1 MRAALP
7 YLALVA
13 IAVGFIN
20 FFWSVGESTTIGDA
34 MNGYQQDGHYFVR
47 LRGGYTEVTRATW
60 EWSRIHGVSVLIT
73 HPLAMA
79 GMGYMLFRFGFPMF
93 MGGKSESAVTMVRV
107 AQIRASGPT
116 IATARCAGRI
126 GEVNISAPLL
136 GVSVMPAGIV
146 IKPIFMPPRAID
158 ASEIS
163 RITPKSGIFGN
174 RLEIEHS
181 GTDFGSPL
189 VLYVSAESRVG
200 QAILGLASSEAEVT
214 RSLGP
219 AAARSRSPFVTVLG
233 IYGIIVNLA
242 IIALG
247 VFWAIPALG
256 AFGLVLT
263 IIAIAIAVTN
273 ARALLRRLR

>member
-47 LRGGYTEVTRATW
+47 LRGGYTEVNRATW
-60 EWSRIHGVSVLIT
+60 EWSRVHGVSVLIT

-93 MGGKSESAVTMVRV
+93 MGGKSEGAVTMARV

-126 GEVNISAPLL
+126 GDVNISGPLL

-163 RITPKSGIFGN
+163 RITPKSGIFGT

-189 VLYVSAESRVG
+189 VLYVSAKSPLGR
-200 QAILGLASSEAEVT
+200 AIRSLASPASEGIHRLDPTLV
-214 RSLGP
+214 R
-219 AAARSRSPFVTVLG
+219 ARSRFATALG
-233 IYGIIVNLA
+233 IYGLIVNIA
-242 IIALG
+242 IIAVG
-247 VFWAIPALG
+247 VLWAIPAFG
-256 AFGLVLT
+256 AFGLAFTV
-263 IIAIAIAVTN
+263 IAIVIAVANT
-273 ARALLRRLR
+273 RALFLRRR

>member
-1 MRAALP
+1 MRSALP

-34 MNGYQQDGHYFVR
+34 MNGYQQDGRYFVR
-47 LRGGYTEVTRATW
+47 LRGGYTEVARATW

-79 GMGYMLFRFGFPMF
+79 GIGYMLFRFGFPMF
-93 MGGKSESAVTMVRV
+93 MGGKSESAVTMARV

-126 GEVNISAPLL
+126 GEVNISGPLL

-189 VLYVSAESRVG
+189 VLYVSAESALGR
-200 QAILGLASSEAEVT
+200 AIRGVAS
-214 RSLGP
+214 P
-219 AAARSRSPFVTVLG
+219 ASGGIQRLDPTVVRARYGFVTALG
-233 IYGIIVNLA
+233 IYGLLVNIA
-242 IIALG
+242 IIAIG
-247 VFWAIPALG
+247 VLWAIPALG
-256 AFGLVLT
+256 AFGLAFTV
-263 IIAIAIAVTN
+263 IAIVIAVANT
-273 ARALLRRLR
+273 RALFLRRR

>member
-34 MNGYQQDGHYFVR
+34 MNGYQDDGHYFVR
-47 LRGGYTEVTRATW
+47 LRGGYNEVSRETW
-60 EWSRIHGVSVLIT
+60 EWSRIHGLSVLIT

-93 MGGKSESAVTMVRV
+93 MGGKSESAVTMARV

-126 GEVNISAPLL
+126 GEVSISGPLL

-146 IKPIFMPPRAID
+146 IKPVFMPPRAID

-214 RSLGP
+214 RSIGA

-256 AFGLVLT
+256 AFGLVFT
-263 IIAIAIAVTN
+263 IVAIAIAVTN

>member
-47 LRGGYTEVTRATW
+47 LRGGYAEVTRATW

-93 MGGKSESAVTMVRV
+93 MGGKSESAVTMARV
-107 AQIRASGPT
+107 AQIRASGPM

-126 GEVNISAPLL
+126 GEISISGPLL
-136 GVSVMPAGIV
+136 GVSVMPGGVV
-146 IKPIFMPPRAID
+146 IKPIFMPPRGID

-163 RITPKSGIFGN
+163 RITPKSGIFAN

-189 VLYVSAESRVG
+189 VLYVSAES
-200 QAILGLASSEAEVT
+200 AIGRAIRGLASPASEGVQRFDPT
-214 RSLGP
+214 VVRPRSG
-219 AAARSRSPFVTVLG
+219 FVTALG
-233 IYGIIVNLA
+233 IYGLVVNIVM
-242 IIALG
+242 IAVG
-247 VFWAIPALG
+247 VLWAIPALG
-256 AFGLVLT
+256 TFGLAFTV
-263 IIAIAIAVTN
+263 IAIVVAVANT
-273 ARALLRRLR
+273 RALFLRRR

>member
-93 MGGKSESAVTMVRV
+93 MGGKSESAVTMARV